1 MDMQRGPRYNA
12 YAKLRESKLQINYL
26 RQQQYQQQQEQEQ
39 ENIQVV
45 LQPTKIPTPPTKQV
59 KFHSGVVSGRKGS
72 SLIAQ
77 SVPDFSSM
85 LRKENR
91 KPATNILPTISSTA
105 TTLTPPLK
113 NKNKGC
119 GVLSSSIRG
128 SSRSANSAAEK
139 KKGVGVGGGIL
150 MARKSYANFDELR
163 SFSSATANA
172 INGESTRNSRVVGKK
187 PVLRCREF

>member
-12 YAKLRESKLQINYL
+12 YAKLRETKLQINYL
-26 RQQQYQQQQEQEQ
+26 KLQQYQQQQEQE
-39 ENIQVV
+39 NIHVV

-59 KFHSGVVSGRKGS
+59 KFHAAGVVSGRKGS

-91 KPATNILPTISSTA
+91 KPTTNILPTISSTA
-105 TTLTPPLK
+105 TLTPPLK

-119 GVLSSSIRG
+119 GVLSSSRG

-139 KKGVGVGGGIL
+139 KKGVVVGGGGIL
-150 MARKSYANFDELR
+150 MARKSFANFDELR
-163 SFSSATANA
+163 SFSSVTANA
-172 INGESTRNSRVVGKK
+172 INGENTRNSRVVGKK